1 MDRKSGGGS
10 RKKKVTGSASG
21 GGVFK
26 RGSGLSP
33 KGGKPVGNA
42 SGYADRKQ
50 GSSSPLGSPPS
61 SSSSSSPGGIFGG
74 QRPPSGSGPGY
85 NFPSSR
91 RSGGSGCGLSLGKLL
106 LLVIVIIVGY
116 MLIRSCSG
124 LVSEP
129 ADNQYSQGYSSNQLV
144 SPSVSGDPANNQI
157 TPLTGIT
164 GPRTRRT
171 EIIGNG
177 QDVFTIMVYMCG
189 TDLES
194 NYGMATADLNE
205 MLHAD
210 IGDKVN
216 VIVET
221 GGTSRWRNS
230 VVKNNTN
237 QRFQVTGSG
246 LRLLE
251 DNLGKRAMT
260 DPDTLQNFIEFSA
273 ANFPANR
280 YALIFWDH
288 GGGSLSGF
296 GYDQLFPNSGSMTIN
311 QIHSALEGAGVKFDF
326 IGFDACLMATL
337 ETAYMLNYH
346 ADYMIAS
353 EETEPGIGWYYTN
366 WLSAL
371 SANTSMDTAEIGRM
385 IIDDFVEKCAQE
397 VPRDITTLSLIDL
410 VVLNNEVDDAF
421 KNFAQSADIQLDT
434 DYRVISNA
442 RGNSREFN
450 RSRLD
455 QVDLIDLA
463 KKINSPE
470 SKELVNA
477 LEGSILYNRT
487 SNNISNAHGISIYF
501 PYDQL
506 KNLSSMLAIYDTI
519 GMTEE
524 YTGLV
529 RKFANMVVGG
539 QITTSGS
546 GNAFGS
552 LLGSVGSGL
561 QGSSTDLWGLAWN
574 AFFSNPDF
582 SSFTGALA
590 GAGDSWI
597 DQNQIQSGAEYF
609 KDNYL
614 DANSLVL
621 TRKGQNLVLQLTDEQ
636 WDLVQKVEL
645 NVFFDDGTGYIDLG
659 LDNVYEFDDDGDL
672 LIDFDRTWLAL
683 DGHVVAYYVESIEDT
698 GSAWAINGRIPAMLN
713 NQLVDIIVRF
723 NNDYPYGGVA
733 GARINYEGLTNTA
746 AKGLIDIN
754 RGDVIDFLC
763 DFYTYDEDYDNSY
776 YLGEQMI
783 VSGNLEVNNVFIGD
797 ANCLVTYKLTDIYN
811 NTFWTPA
818 VTY

>member
-10 RKKKVTGSASG
+10 RKKRVTGSASG

-26 RGSGLSP
+26 RGSGVTP
-33 KGGKPVGNA
+33 KGGKPVGSA
-42 SGYADRKQ
+42 SGYSDRKQ
-50 GSSSPLGSPPS
+50 GSSSPLGTPPS
-61 SSSSSSPGGIFGG
+61 STSGGSFGG
-74 QRPPSGSGPGY
+74 QRPPSGSGPGF
-85 NFPSSR
+85 NFPASR

-106 LLVIVIIVGY
+106 VLAIIIIVGY
-116 MLIRSCSG
+116 LLLRSCSG
-124 LVSEP
+124 IVSDP
-129 ADNQYSQGYSSNQLV
+129 AESLYPGGSNSNELV
-144 SPSVSGDPANNQI
+144 SPAVSGDPANNQI
-157 TPLTGIT
+157 SPMTGIT

-171 EIIGNG
+171 EILGNG
-177 QDVFTIMVYMCG
+177 RDVFTIMIYMCG

-205 MLHAD
+205 MLHAN
-210 IGDKVN
+210 ISDKVN
-216 VIVET
+216 IIVET

-230 VVKNNTN
+230 IIKNNTN
-237 QRFQVTGSG
+237 QRYQVTGSG
-246 LRLLE
+246 LKPLE
-251 DNLGKRAMT
+251 ENLGKRPMT
-260 DPDTLQNFIEFSA
+260 DPATLQDFVEYSA

-288 GGGSLSGF
+288 GGGSLSGY
-296 GYDQLFPNSGSMTIN
+296 GYDQLYPNSGSMTIN
-311 QIHSALEGAGVKFDF
+311 QIHAALEGASVKFDF

-371 SANTSMDTAEIGRM
+371 SANTSMGTAEIGRM
-385 IIDDFVEKCAQE
+385 IIDDFVEKCGQE
-397 VPRDITTLSLIDL
+397 VPRDVTTLSLIDL
-410 VVLNNEVDDAF
+410 VVLNNEVDEAF
-421 KNFAQSADIQLDT
+421 KQFAKSADLQLDD

-463 KKINSPE
+463 RKIDSPE
-470 SKELVNA
+470 SRELVSA
-477 LEGSILYNRT
+477 LQNSILYNRT
-487 SNNISNAHGISIYF
+487 SNNISNAHGVSIYF

-506 KNLSSMLAIYDTI
+506 KNVASMLSIYDNI

-524 YTGLV
+524 YTGLI
-529 RKFANMVVGG
+529 RKFANLVVGG

-552 LLGSVGSGL
+552 LLGSIGSST
-561 QGSSTDLWGLAWN
+561 QGSSSDLWALAWN
-574 AFFSNPDF
+574 TFFSNPDF
-582 SSFTGALA
+582 SNFTGALTGTA
-590 GAGDSWI
+590 DSWV
-597 DQNQIQSGAEYF
+597 DPNLIQSGADYY

-614 DANSLVL
+614 DANSLIL
-621 TRKGQNLVLQLTDEQ
+621 TRKGQNQVLQLTDEQ

-659 LDNVYEFDDDGDL
+659 LDNVYEFDEDGDL
-672 LIDFDRTWLAL
+672 LIVFDRTWLAL
-683 DGHVVAYYVESIEDT
+683 DNHVVAYYVESIEDT
-698 GSAWAINGRIPAMLN
+698 GSTWAINGRIPAMLN
-713 NQLVDIIVRF
+713 DQLVDIIVRF
-723 NNDYPYGGVA
+723 NNDYPYGVVA
-733 GARINYEGLTNTA
+733 GARIDYEGLTNTA
-746 AKGLIDIN
+746 AKGLIEIN

-783 VSGNLEVNNVFIGD
+783 VEGDLEVSNVFIGD
-797 ANCLVTYKLTDIYN
+797 ARCLVTYKLTDIYN
-811 NTFWTPA
+811 NTYWTPA
-818 VTY
+818 VIY